1 MNDNPNAVMRPDT
14 TDRENLHKM
23 LSDML
28 ITITDQYFENRDIFI
43 DGYRFINCV
52 FQNCRLN
59 ILRGTFELH
68 HCSLNSSQRIW
79 GEDAIKCIQFFTHD
93 TALPVDTV
101 FRSKLNP
108 DGTFS
113 VGKGAT
119 LS

>member
-1 MNDNPNAVMRPDT
+1 MTDSGNAVMVHDMEQ
-14 TDRENLHKM
+14 RESVHKM

-28 ITITDQYFENRDIFI
+28 ITVDDQYFENRDIFI

-52 FQNCRLN
+52 FKNCRLQ

-68 HCSLNSSQRIW
+68 HCFMDGGTRIW
-79 GEDAIKCIQFFTHD
+79 GEDAQKCIQFFTFE
-93 TALPVDTV
+93 TSLQVAPEFQAKVN
-101 FRSKLNP
+101 S
-108 DGTFS
+108 DGTIS